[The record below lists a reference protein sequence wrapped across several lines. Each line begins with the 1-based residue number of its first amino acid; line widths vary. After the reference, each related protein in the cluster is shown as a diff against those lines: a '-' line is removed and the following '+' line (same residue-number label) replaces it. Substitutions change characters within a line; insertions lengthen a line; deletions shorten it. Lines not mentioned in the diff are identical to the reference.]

1 MRRAIILVL
10 AIAAVALPA
19 GARALT
25 ADFRA
30 CLTKARSEPANA
42 DCARSEQRRQEARLK
57 AAWTR
62 LRSAAR
68 VRDGQ
73 HVALL
78 DATQKRWQAF
88 RQDHCRFVS
97 TRAVGGYSQVYWA
110 ARCTARLTAQRVIDL
125 NQRLKA
131 YKR

>member
-1 MRRAIILVL
+1 MRRASILMLGV
-10 AIAAVALPA
+10 AAVALPT
-19 GARALT
+19 GAHALT

-42 DCARSEQRRQEARLK
+42 DCARTEQQRQEARLK

-62 LRSAAR
+62 LRNASR

-78 DATQKRWQAF
+78 EAAQKRWETF

-97 TRAVGGYSQVYWA
+97 TRAIGGYSQVYWG
-110 ARCTARLTAQRVIDL
+110 ARCTARLAEQRVADL